1 MKMAQIGRRTDPEGL
16 VSDFST
22 EQSRTKVLER
32 LEASLTD
39 QERALWKVLKRQA
52 ETSHKNQREINIKA
66 AAAELDISR
75 QIAHRHLIN
84 IRKKAKRLGLGD
96 LL

>member
-1 MKMAQIGRRTDPEGL
+1 MAQIGRRIDPEGL

-39 QERALWKVLKRQA
+39 QERALWMILKRQA
-52 ETSHKNQREINIKA
+52 ETSDKEQRVINIKA

>member
-1 MKMAQIGRRTDPEGL
+1 
-16 VSDFST
+16 
-22 EQSRTKVLER
+22 
-32 LEASLTD
+32 
-39 QERALWKVLKRQA
+39 LWMILKRQA
-52 ETSHKNQREINIKA
+52 ETSDKEQRVINIKA

-75 QIAHRHLIN
+75 PIAHTHLIN

>member
-1 MKMAQIGRRTDPEGL
+1 MAQIGRRIDPEGL

-39 QERALWKVLKRQA
+39 QERALWMILKRQA
-52 ETSHKNQREINIKA
+52 ERVINIKA

>member
-1 MKMAQIGRRTDPEGL
+1 MAQIGRRTDPEGL

-52 ETSHKNQREINIKA
+52 ETSDKEQRVINIKA
-66 AAAELDISR
+66 AAAELAISR
-75 QIAHRHLIN
+75 PIAHTHLIN